1 MNIEWNQFFS
11 NRAGNIKG
19 SQIRQFFALTER
31 PEVISFAGG
40 FPGNEFFPQEDISQ
54 SLSEMVMEDSRQSL
68 QYSPTEGSYELRML
82 LAQKMNREGGG
93 YCGAGNLL
101 VTDGSQQGL
110 DLLSRILINPGDP
123 VLVEEP
129 AYIGGISAFKSCG
142 GQPVGIDMDEEGVI
156 PSKMEQ
162 SIKEL
167 AEKGQKPRLF
177 YTVPNFQNPTGITTS
192 LKRRYEILAL
202 ASQYNLVIIEDNPYG
217 DLCYDGVVPINYK
230 ALDREERV
238 VYLGSFSKVLI
249 PGIRIGWLA
258 GSRQLIEKITLAKQS
273 ADLCSGSL
281 GQQLAYKLTRD
292 GYVGRHTKKL
302 RHLYREKRDA
312 MINAMEKYFPVSV
325 SFNKPGGGFFIW
337 VVFPTYYP
345 NSKELLDLALQRN
358 VAFVHGEGFS
368 SNGSGKKCARF
379 SFSQPCLEDIVTGIK
394 TLGEIFQEIESEA
407 ILKTANC
414 R

>member
-1 MNIEWNQFFS
+1 MNIEWHHFFS
-11 NRAGNIKG
+11 TGASSITG

-54 SLSEMVMEDSRQSL
+54 ALSEMIMEDSRQSL
-68 QYSPTEGSYELRML
+68 QYSPTEGSYELRIL

-93 YCGAGNLL
+93 YCEAGNLV

-129 AYIGGISAFKSCG
+129 AYIGGISAFKSYG
-142 GQPVGIDMDEEGVI
+142 GQPVGIEMDQEGVI
-156 PSKMEQ
+156 PAKMEKTI
-162 SIKEL
+162 IKL
-167 AEKGQKPRLF
+167 AEKGRKPRLF
-177 YTVPNFQNPTGITTS
+177 YTVPNFQNPTGITTGF
-192 LKRRYEILAL
+192 KRRYEILAL
-202 ASQYNLVIIEDNPYG
+202 ASRYNLVIIEDNPYG
-217 DLCYDGVVPINYK
+217 DLCYDGEVPINYK

-238 VYLGSFSKVLI
+238 VYLGSYSKVLI

-258 GSRQLIEKITLAKQS
+258 GSRQLIEKVTLAKQS
-273 ADLCSGSL
+273 ADLCSSSL

-292 GYVGRHTKKL
+292 GYVEKHTKKL
-302 RHLYREKRDA
+302 NCLYREKRDTMFA
-312 MINAMEKYFPVSV
+312 AMEKYFPANIC
-325 SFNKPGGGFFIW
+325 FNKPGGGFFIW
-337 VVFPTYYP
+337 VNFPAYYP
-345 NSKELLDLALQRN
+345 ASKELLDLALQKN

-368 SNGSGKKCARF
+368 SNGGGKYSARF
-379 SFSQPCLEDIVTGIK
+379 SFSQPCLEEITAGIK
-394 TLGEIFQEIESEA
+394 TLGELFQEIESGWMA
-407 ILKTANC
+407 KTANC